1 MFQVCSLFWIVLTL
15 FWVPLL
21 IIGQHKWCHTVIAAS
36 CGQVLEG
43 RSNHGICGQTSSDL
57 LQPRSSWTN
66 ISVKRST
73 LFRRHFESVMWCL
86 KTKAELK
93 SHQHLPVSVV
103 WLRSGQIC
111 WAFCYLTFESVQF
124 LSPRI
129 GDQSDSNSSFAE
141 LCHIVCVARGLDD
154 SNTLIQDTNWST
166 HVCKRGVPE
175 SLHVCTCCRCRVQV
189 TATHVMCFARTQLA
203 ETKMDDPNAAEEARS
218 ITIVYIQRHTYC
230 FTALHQTFSKVVNK
244 TLVLWCFP

>member
-1 MFQVCSLFWIVLTL
+1 MFVFWIVLTL
-15 FWVPLL
+15 FRVPLL
-21 IIGQHKWCHTVIAAS
+21 IIRQHKWCHTVIATS

-43 RSNHGICGQTSSDL
+43 SSNHGICGQTSSDM
-57 LQPRSSWTN
+57 LQLRSSWTN
-66 ISVKRST
+66 ISVKRSK
-73 LFRRHFESVMWCL
+73 LFRSHFESVMWCL

-154 SNTLIQDTNWST
+154 SNTLIQETNWST
-166 HVCKRGVPE
+166 HVCKRACLKVAC
-175 SLHVCTCCRCRVQV
+175 LHVLQMPGASHSHTCHVFCKN
-189 TATHVMCFARTQLA
+189 TAGWDENGWSQCCWRGQKHYNCLYSTTYLLFHGVA
-203 ETKMDDPNAAEEARS
+203 PN
-218 ITIVYIQRHTYC
+218 VFQGG
-230 FTALHQTFSKVVNK
+230 
-244 TLVLWCFP
+244 